1 LIKSFR
7 SLLPEYFPD
16 ADEEATEKEDES
28 HTGLSQNLEEA
39 AINSTSAEEDT
50 QVKSVEKK

>member
-28 HTGLSQNLEEA
+28 HTRLSQNLEEA

-50 QVKSVEKK
+50 QVKSV